1 MLLNLLLNK
10 TRVDKDRMLAVATGE
25 GGGTEGKTEKSTE
38 ICNQQLPDR
47 QVYIQSWEAGP
58 SFPNYYVTEELEGQ
72 GRTCT
77 KKEIIVFYFILFF
90 KYDHKDLQD
99 TPHPIM

>member
-38 ICNQQLPDR
+38 I
-47 QVYIQSWEAGP
+47 
-58 SFPNYYVTEELEGQ
+58 
-72 GRTCT
+72 
-77 KKEIIVFYFILFF
+77 
-90 KYDHKDLQD
+90 
-99 TPHPIM
+99 